1 MNNFQIQLIFRSLW
15 WHYPKNKLCFNEWF
29 KIIEKTARNI
39 IQKIHKILKD
49 EISIQIDTLLPI
61 IKGEE
66 FLIFLN
72 I

>member
-1 MNNFQIQLIFRSLW
+1 MNDS
-15 WHYPKNKLCFNEWF
+15 KL
-29 KIIEKTARNI
+29 IEKTARNI